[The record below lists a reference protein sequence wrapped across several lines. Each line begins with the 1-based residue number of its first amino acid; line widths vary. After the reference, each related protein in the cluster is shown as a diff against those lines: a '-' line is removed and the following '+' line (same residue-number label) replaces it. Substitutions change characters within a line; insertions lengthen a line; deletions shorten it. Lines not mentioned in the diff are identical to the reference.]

1 MSKWAF
7 ALGASLPVLFLC
19 SSSFA
24 TSAADKATARELA
37 TSGIELFRAGKYD
50 EALDKLKRAEQ
61 LYDVPVHLL
70 YIARA
75 QEKLGQLVESA
86 ETYRQLDHY
95 TLPEGAPPAWV
106 SAQEDGRKELPQVE
120 PRVPKLKVILEPKD
134 VAEPNLSIDGTK
146 VSSAVV
152 GVERPINPGKHHVE
166 VTANGYTTASAD
178 VQIAEKES
186 KDVSL
191 KIERSAGTAGG
202 GAATTGAGA
211 AASQKTSSKSAVG
224 FMAGLR
230 LGPAVPTGK
239 LSTQTPTSTTTI
251 NTSDFFQSG
260 AGAELH
266 AGLRIAGYFTPVIFV
281 EWEKYTDGS
290 GKLQLGAPDVT
301 GNVKNPSGT
310 SVGFGLMVGTPPGK
324 MGGFGEFDVALA
336 HSLTATIDQP
346 NGSSCSVSA
355 TGPGFRL
362 GGGGTFPLVRWLNL
376 TPFAMIT
383 VAKPTKYEPDGCNQ
397 VVSGVLRQ
405 FASSDFRTHE
415 IIFLG
420 VGGDLILGNDR

>member
-19 SSSFA
+19 ASSFA

-50 EALDKLKRAEQ
+50 EALDKLKRAEE

-70 YIARA
+70 YIARS

-95 TLPEGAPPAWV
+95 TLPQGASPAWV
-106 SAQEDGRKELPQVE
+106 SAQEDGRKELVQVE
-120 PRVPKLKVILEPKD
+120 PRVPKLRVLVEPKD
-134 VAEPNLSIDGTK
+134 VAEPSLTIDGAQ

-166 VTANGYTTASAD
+166 ATAKGYTTASAD
-178 VQIAEKES
+178 VEIAEKES

-191 KIERSAGTAGG
+191 KIEKSAAGTAAP
-202 GAATTGAGA
+202 AATAST
-211 AASQKTSSKSAVG
+211 AASEKKSSKSPIG

-239 LSTQTPTSTTTI
+239 LSTQTPGSTAVI

-260 AGAELH
+260 VGAELH
-266 AGLRIAGYFTPVIFV
+266 AGIRIASYFTPVIYV
-281 EWEKYTDGS
+281 EWEKYTNGS
-290 GKLQLGAPDVT
+290 GKLQLANLNAT
-301 GNVKNPSGT
+301 ATVKNPTGS

-336 HSLTATIDQP
+336 HSLTATIDP
-346 NGSSCSVSA
+346 PIGGSCSVSA
-355 TGPGFRL
+355 SGAGFRL
-362 GGGGTFPLVRWLNL
+362 GGGGTFPVVSWLNL
-376 TPFAMIT
+376 TPFAMVT
-383 VAKPTKYEPDGCNQ
+383 VAKPTKYEPDGCAT
-397 VVSGVLRQ
+397 VVSDELRK
-405 FASSDFRTHE
+405 FTSGDFRTHE
-415 IIFLG
+415 VIFLG